1 MREQLIRSLNR
12 MTEWLDA
19 RTEDMRARRAQQAEV
34 AGALAGSAGGGAKG
48 VLGRD
53 ERLCP
58 RCVFIYDDQ
67 GQVIETIDC
76 QTNQHHVVK

>member
-19 RTEDMRARRAQQAEV
+19 RTERMIARRAQQAEA
-34 AGALAGSAGGGAKG
+34 AGAVAGSAGGGAESI
-48 VLGRD
+48 LGRD

-58 RCVFIYDDQ
+58 RCVFIFDDH
-67 GQVIETIDC
+67 GQVIEVIDC

>member
-1 MREQLIRSLNR
+1 MREQLISSLNR

-19 RTEDMRARRAQQAEV
+19 RTERMIARRAQQAEAAGAV
-34 AGALAGSAGGGAKG
+34 AGSVRGGAEG
-48 VLGRD
+48 ILGRD

-58 RCVFIYDDQ
+58 RCVFVYGDH
-67 GQVIETIDC
+67 GQVIEVIDC

>member
-1 MREQLIRSLNR
+1 MREQLRRGPNKL
-12 MTEWLDA
+12 TEWLDT
-19 RTEDMRARRAQQAEV
+19 RTEDMIARRARQAEV
-34 AGALAGSAGGGAKG
+34 AGAVAGSAGRDAES

-58 RCVFIYDDQ
+58 RCVFIFDDR
-67 GQVIETIDC
+67 GQVIEVIDC